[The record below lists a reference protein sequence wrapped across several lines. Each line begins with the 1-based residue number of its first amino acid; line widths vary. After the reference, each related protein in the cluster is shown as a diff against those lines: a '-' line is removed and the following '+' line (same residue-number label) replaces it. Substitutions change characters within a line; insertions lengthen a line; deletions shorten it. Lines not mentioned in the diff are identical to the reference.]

1 MIILALLQAIVAFI
15 NQVAQTDIVQ
25 SIINFFCKS

>member
-1 MIILALLQAIVAFI
+1 MILSLLYALLRLLNEI
-15 NQVAQTDIVQ
+15 AQTDIVQ